1 MLCGLLSL
9 IALIFFSFGL
19 AAQEN
24 SGSGA
29 LGSGASAQAAK
40 RRGDVREFRVAFV
53 GDPQVD
59 DSLELDF
66 ARRTIYRELRESRD
80 IDFALIMG
88 DIVNEKPELLPPSK
102 ASLDS
107 LPFPYLCLPG
117 NHDRGLAF
125 NEVFGYGDTTF
136 VALRQ
141 GGKWRLEGDNPLGG
155 SRRVETSGN
164 KSRPGVR
171 FVLMNNILS
180 GFAGGFRPE
189 QLEWLR
195 DVVGHC
201 DKRQRL
207 VFACHIPLRYCEG
220 RDSVL
225 SILSAHPRAL
235 LVSAHLHQVFR
246 DDVSL
251 PGEPPVEEIGVGAT
265 CGSWW
270 RGLVEPV
277 LVEGADTVWTRGAVP
292 NARMNCGAPR
302 GYFVT
307 AFKSDGS
314 YSSRYK
320 RVGRDASD
328 VASVRRTGEFL
339 YVNVY
344 GGHTAG
350 RVRLEVSGWNCGS
363 DDCEGSSGGNRSARV
378 TKKYKLE
385 CTRTDTVAP
394 EVQEIIDY
402 NDSVPRRER
411 KARRRDFIP
420 MRRLSSPH
428 LWICALPEELRGEP
442 LQVKIKYSDPTMR
455 FSLRT
460 KAE

>member
-1 MLCGLLSL
+1 MFGSETKLLHGFLSL
-9 IALIFFSFGL
+9 FLLFFFGFGVE
-19 AAQEN
+19 AQ
-24 SGSGA
+24 
-29 LGSGASAQAAK
+29 
-40 RRGDVREFRVAFV
+40 EFRVAFV

-66 ARRTIYRELRESRD
+66 ARRTVYRELRERRD

-88 DIVNEKPELLPPSK
+88 DIVNEKPELLSPSK

-107 LPFPYLCLPG
+107 LPFPYLCIRG

-136 VALRQ
+136 VARRQ
-141 GGKWRLEGDNPLGG
+141 GGKWRLAGDYPAAG
-155 SRRVETSGN
+155 SGENCPESIKCR
-164 KSRPGVR
+164 GVR
-171 FVLMNNILS
+171 FILMNNILS
-180 GFAGGFRPE
+180 GFSGGFTRE

-195 DVVGHC
+195 KVVSGA
-201 DKRQRL
+201 DPRQRIVL
-207 VFACHIPLRYCEG
+207 AVHIPLRYCEG

-225 SILSAHPRAL
+225 SILSAHPGAL

-251 PGEPPVEEIGVGAT
+251 PGGAEVEEIGVGAT

-270 RGLVEPV
+270 RGLEEPV
-277 LVEGADTVWTRGAVP
+277 LVEGADTVWERGVVP

-307 AFKSDGS
+307 SFAPDGS
-314 YSSRYK
+314 YESSYK
-320 RVGRDASD
+320 RIGRDESD
-328 VASVRRTGEFL
+328 QFSVRRVGDSL

-350 RVRLEVSGWNCGS
+350 RVSLELSELDC
-363 DDCEGSSGGNRSARV
+363 DDGALKRSARV
-378 TKKYKLE
+378 SKKYKLE
-385 CTRTDTVAP
+385 CTRTGSVAP

-428 LWICALPEELRGEP
+428 LWVCAPPEELRGKS
-442 LQVKIKYSDPTMR
+442 LCVKIKYSDPTMR

>member
-1 MLCGLLSL
+1 MFGGETKLLHGFLSL
-9 IALIFFSFGL
+9 FFLVFFGFGVK
-19 AAQEN
+19 AQ
-24 SGSGA
+24 
-29 LGSGASAQAAK
+29 
-40 RRGDVREFRVAFV
+40 EFRVAFV

-66 ARRTIYRELRESRD
+66 ARRTVYRELRERRD

-88 DIVNEKPELLPPSK
+88 DIVNEKPELLSPSK

-107 LPFPYLCLPG
+107 LPFPYLCIPG
-117 NHDRGLAF
+117 NHDRGRTF

-136 VALRQ
+136 VAQRR
-141 GGKWRLEGDNPLGG
+141 GGRWKLAGENPVAGFG
-155 SRRVETSGN
+155 ENCPRGIKGRGI
-164 KSRPGVR
+164 R
-171 FVLMNNILS
+171 FILMNNILS
-180 GFAGGFRPE
+180 GFSGGFTTE

-195 DVVGHC
+195 KVLSGADP
-201 DKRQRL
+201 RQRIVL
-207 VFACHIPLRYCEG
+207 AVHIPLRYCEG

-225 SILSAHPRAL
+225 SILSSHPRAL

-251 PGEPPVEEIGVGAT
+251 PGGAEVEEIGVGAT

-270 RGLVEPV
+270 RGLEEPV
-277 LVEGADTVWTRGAVP
+277 LVEGADTVWARGVVP

-307 AFKSDGS
+307 SFASDGS
-314 YSSRYK
+314 YESSYK
-320 RVGRDASD
+320 RLGRDESD
-328 VASVRRTGEFL
+328 LSSVRRVGDSL

-350 RVRLEVSGWNCGS
+350 RVSLELSELDCGS
-363 DDCEGSSGGNRSARV
+363 GADVRGSVALKRSARV
-378 TKKYKLE
+378 SGKYKLE
-385 CTRTDTVAP
+385 CTRTGTVAP

-420 MRRLSSPH
+420 MRPLSSPH
-428 LWICALPEELRGEP
+428 LWVCALPEELRGKA
-442 LQVKIKYSDPTMR
+442 LCVIVKYSDPTMR
-455 FSLRT
+455 FSQRT